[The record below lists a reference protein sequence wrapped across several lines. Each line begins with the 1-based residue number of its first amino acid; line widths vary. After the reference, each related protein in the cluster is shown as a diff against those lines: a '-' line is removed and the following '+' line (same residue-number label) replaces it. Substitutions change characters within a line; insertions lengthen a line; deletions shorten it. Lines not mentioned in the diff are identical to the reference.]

1 MTENNTDI
9 MEIKIKKVIP
19 AKKWKIVRTLT
30 RVAEFPSFVP
40 TVKETKVLEKNKN
53 VIKTFWYIQVDSIPI
68 KWVEEERILFDK
80 GIISFRAIDGDIQ
93 EFYGEWRFN
102 NHPNGTEVELD
113 LKLKVDIPAI
123 KEFTQDYIKNI
134 ITKNFETLLDAIE
147 ERIVSLEYLEVKKEK
162 KSSKIAGFGLIGHPY
177 NFFHLER
184 CLKMLNPEFKMPS
197 LEFLEKLFELT
208 PSFKLYDIENFQS
221 KANETTRGCFI
232 VATIIPEIIQRD
244 IWTAFSK
251 IIKACKLAEKYQ
263 VGIIALGGFTSIIGE
278 KVGKIHE
285 IIDVPITT
293 GNTFTSALVVDGVL
307 KAAELLDLDL
317 KKSTLTIVGGSG
329 DIGSGCARVLVDKVK
344 KLILTGRTKENLKK
358 IRDELKK
365 RCKKTKIDISLN
377 NQKAVKDADI
387 VISAASSVSSILKP
401 EWFKKGAIVCDVGYP
416 KNISYSSAIRND
428 IFVFSGGLAKPPT
441 PISLPIDLGLPSNY
455 TLYGCFSEA
464 IILALE
470 KRYENFSFGRGNIIP
485 EKIEEI
491 KSLAKKH
498 GFEVADFYCGDK
510 LIDKER
516 IEEIKRART
525 K

>member
-30 RVAEFPSFVP
+30 RVVEFPSFVP

-80 GIISFRAIDGDIQ
+80 GIICFRAIDGDIQ

-102 NHPNGTEVELD
+102 NHLNGTEVELD

-123 KEFTQDYIKNI
+123 KEFAQDYIKNI

-232 VATIIPEIIQRD
+232 VATIIPEMIQRD

-293 GNTFTSALVVDGVL
+293 GNTFTSALAVDGVL

-317 KKSTLTIVGGSG
+317 KKSPLTIVGGSG

-365 RCKKTKIDISLN
+365 KM
-377 NQKAVKDADI
+377 
-387 VISAASSVSSILKP
+387 
-401 EWFKKGAIVCDVGYP
+401 
-416 KNISYSSAIRND
+416 
-428 IFVFSGGLAKPPT
+428 
-441 PISLPIDLGLPSNY
+441 
-455 TLYGCFSEA
+455 
-464 IILALE
+464 
-470 KRYENFSFGRGNIIP
+470 
-485 EKIEEI
+485 
-491 KSLAKKH
+491 
-498 GFEVADFYCGDK
+498 
-510 LIDKER
+510 
-516 IEEIKRART
+516 
-525 K
+525 